1 MDHLRFMSNDGN
13 KKPSIKSQS
22 TQLRVLAT
30 SFAYTLFLAHSIK
43 HCHFFTETVNVYCPA
58 TGIRQ
63 IFNRHLLLMS
73 IKKKDSFTFNRC
85 TWNAGKV
92 NQKPEAFHKHIF
104 SRQTQSKYTKF
115 TQKKGFESIRLI
127 NSKKETTTTTKKK
140 FINLKCRRENYFQM
154 NVVFFFY
161 HIAVKC
167 SEINLRIWKS
177 KKQIR

>member
-73 IKKKDSFTFNRC
+73 IKKKRF
-85 TWNAGKV
+85 
-92 NQKPEAFHKHIF
+92 FHVQQMH
-104 SRQTQSKYTKF
+104 
-115 TQKKGFESIRLI
+115 
-127 NSKKETTTTTKKK
+127 
-140 FINLKCRRENYFQM
+140 LKCRQ
-154 NVVFFFY
+154 
-161 HIAVKC
+161 
-167 SEINLRIWKS
+167 SKS
-177 KKQIR
+177 KTRSIPQTHFFPSDSEQVHEIYSEKRF